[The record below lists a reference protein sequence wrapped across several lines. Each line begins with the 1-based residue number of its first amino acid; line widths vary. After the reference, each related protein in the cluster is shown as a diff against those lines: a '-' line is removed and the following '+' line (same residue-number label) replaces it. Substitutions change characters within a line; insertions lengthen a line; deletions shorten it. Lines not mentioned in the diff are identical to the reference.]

1 MKKIL
6 VNIFVPILGVGYDI
20 FIPGDSKMSGVAEL
34 LKRAVAELSDG
45 QFIESSAT
53 SICMRSTGEILD
65 INHTVYELGIKNG
78 SKLMII

>member
-34 LKRAVAELSDG
+34 LKRPLRSFQTVNLLNRRQH
-45 QFIESSAT
+45 QFVCAA
-53 SICMRSTGEILD
+53 LAK
-65 INHTVYELGIKNG
+65 Y
-78 SKLMII
+78 

>member
-6 VNIFVPILGVGYDI
+6 VNIFVPILGVDYDV
-20 FIPGDSKMSGVAEL
+20 FIPNDSKMSEVAEL
-34 LKRAVAELSDG
+34 LKRAVVELSDG
-45 QFIESSAT
+45 QFIVSSAT
-53 SICMRSTGEILD
+53 AICMCSTGAILD